1 MISVVT
7 YVLQATECVFSLAR
21 YPIHLLKPILSSFNF
36 KNSSRSK
43 ALSSYGIR
51 SKIAL
56 PKTFNCNFFG
66 TRGRGERRG
75 EGGGGGGVVRK
86 GKDCCVMTKLE
97 RLAKV

>member
-7 YVLQATECVFSLAR
+7 DFLQATECVFSLAR
-21 YPIHLLKPILSSFNF
+21 YPIHLPKPILSSFNF
-36 KNSSRSK
+36 KNPSRIK

-56 PKTFNCNFFG
+56 PKTFNCNFLRYTG
-66 TRGRGERRG
+66 KRGEEGGRGR
-75 EGGGGGGVVRK
+75 GVVRK
-86 GKDCCVMTKLE
+86 GKDCCVMTKLK